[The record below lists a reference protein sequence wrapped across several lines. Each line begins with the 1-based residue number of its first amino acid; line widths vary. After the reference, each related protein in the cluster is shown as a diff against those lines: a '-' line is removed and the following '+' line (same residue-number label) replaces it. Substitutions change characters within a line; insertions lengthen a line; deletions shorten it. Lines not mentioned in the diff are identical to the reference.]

1 MVKKKKPATSASK
14 KAKSSDLLTEI
25 IIKGIQDKK
34 GKNIVSLNLK
44 EISHAVSDYF
54 IICHGTSNIQ
64 VQAIA
69 ESVEDEVRNA
79 VGLKPWHRE
88 GIQNAEWILLD
99 YVDVVVH
106 IFQENTRN
114 FFQIENL
121 WADAETIN
129 VASDN

>member
-1 MVKKKKPATSASK
+1 MAKRKKKAE
-14 KAKSSDLLTEI
+14 SSELLTEI

-34 GKNIVSLNLK
+34 GKNIVSLKLK
-44 EISHAVSDYF
+44 DIPHAVTDYF
-54 IICHGTSNIQ
+54 IVCHGTSNIQ

-79 VGLKPWHRE
+79 VGLKPWHKE
-88 GIQNAEWILLD
+88 GVQNAEWILLD

>member
-1 MVKKKKPATSASK
+1 MAKRKKKEDTS
-14 KAKSSDLLTEI
+14 DFLTEI

-44 EISHAVSDYF
+44 NIDHTVSDYF
-54 IICHGTSNIQ
+54 IICHGTSTTQ

-69 ESVEDEVRNA
+69 ESVEDEILTTI
-79 VGLKPWHRE
+79 GIKPWHRE
-88 GIQNAEWILLD
+88 GVQNAEWILLD

-106 IFQENTRN
+106 IFQETTRN

-121 WADAETIN
+121 WADAEVKLIEE
-129 VASDN
+129 D

>member
-1 MVKKKKPATSASK
+1 MAKRKKKAET
-14 KAKSSDLLTEI
+14 SDLLTEI

-44 EISHAVSDYF
+44 NIQYAVTDYF
-54 IICHGTSNIQ
+54 IVCHGTSITQ

-69 ESVEDEVRNA
+69 ESIEDEVREA
-79 VGLKPWHRE
+79 IGVKPWHKE
-88 GIQNAEWILLD
+88 GVVNAEWILLD
-99 YVDVVVH
+99 YFNVVVH

-121 WADAETIN
+121 WADAEIIQIEEN
-129 VASDN
+129 

>member
-1 MVKKKKPATSASK
+1 MAKRKKKAE
-14 KAKSSDLLTEI
+14 SSDLLTEI

-34 GKNIVSLNLK
+34 GKNIVSLKLK
-44 EISHAVSDYF
+44 EIPHAVSDYF
-54 IICHGTSNIQ
+54 IVCHGTSNIQ

-79 VGLKPWHRE
+79 IGLKPWHRE
-88 GIQNAEWILLD
+88 GVQNAEWILLD

-106 IFQENTRN
+106 IFQENTRS
-114 FFQIENL
+114 FFQIEKL